1 MGALCDGGQL
11 AILRLF
17 FSHPTFKFLIFS
29 TEPTNWHRIWD
40 SKCRYPHLMKS
51 ILKLGSLFALIIAG
65 RYMQLAQPA
74 ASAGLAK
81 APVTLFIPTNTTS
94 MTLTTY
100 KQEPASTIVPVNQRK
115 KQELPLTWF

>member
-1 MGALCDGGQL
+1 
-11 AILRLF
+11 
-17 FSHPTFKFLIFS
+17 
-29 TEPTNWHRIWD
+29 
-40 SKCRYPHLMKS
+40 MKS

-81 APVTLFIPTNTTS
+81 APVTLFIPTS
-94 MTLTTY
+94 VTLTTY
-100 KQEPASTIVPVNQRK
+100 EQEPASTIVPVNQRK

>member
-1 MGALCDGGQL
+1 
-11 AILRLF
+11 
-17 FSHPTFKFLIFS
+17 
-29 TEPTNWHRIWD
+29 
-40 SKCRYPHLMKS
+40 MKS

-81 APVTLFIPTNTTS
+81 APVTLFIPATTANV
-94 MTLTTY
+94 TLTSY
-100 KQEPASTIVPVNQRK
+100 KQEPASTITPVNQRK

>member
-1 MGALCDGGQL
+1 
-11 AILRLF
+11 
-17 FSHPTFKFLIFS
+17 
-29 TEPTNWHRIWD
+29 
-40 SKCRYPHLMKS
+40 MKS

-81 APVTLFIPTNTTS
+81 APVTLFIPDNTTNV
-94 MTLTTY
+94 TLTSY
-100 KQEPASTIVPVNQRK
+100 KQEPAGTITPVNQRK

>member
-1 MGALCDGGQL
+1 
-11 AILRLF
+11 
-17 FSHPTFKFLIFS
+17 
-29 TEPTNWHRIWD
+29 
-40 SKCRYPHLMKS
+40 MKS

-81 APVTLFIPTNTTS
+81 APVTLFTPTSTTS

-100 KQEPASTIVPVNQRK
+100 KQEPANTIVPVNQRK

>member
-1 MGALCDGGQL
+1 
-11 AILRLF
+11 
-17 FSHPTFKFLIFS
+17 
-29 TEPTNWHRIWD
+29 
-40 SKCRYPHLMKS
+40 MKS

-81 APVTLFIPTNTTS
+81 APVTLFIPTSTTS

>member
-1 MGALCDGGQL
+1 
-11 AILRLF
+11 
-17 FSHPTFKFLIFS
+17 
-29 TEPTNWHRIWD
+29 
-40 SKCRYPHLMKS
+40 MKS

-81 APVTLFIPTNTTS
+81 APVTLFIPTSTTS
-94 MTLTTY
+94 LTLTTY